1 MGRLITFGRHEMPAT
16 TSSRKPLFWALAGAG
31 VMVVAVIAVALV
43 IAVTGRGG
51 TPRAVGLK
59 DVPMVPGTR
68 VLTKVRSCDRGVHPY
83 CSLQVVI
90 VGDRYKTSQAL
101 RLTYGASLRKMG
113 WTTTKG
119 PDGNETAAD
128 SPGHELRLTFAT
140 AYEDLLGVDSN
151 WIQRTAA
158 ISHSLSSIMFD
169 RAPALSIQLLRGSS

>member
-1 MGRLITFGRHEMPAT
+1 MAT
-16 TSSRKPLFWALAGAG
+16 MSSRKLLFGALAGAG
-31 VMVVAVIAVALV
+31 VIVAVVVVVAVAVTA
-43 IAVTGRGG
+43 TGRGG
-51 TPRAVGLK
+51 TPRAIGLK
-59 DVPMVPGTR
+59 DIPMIPGTR
-68 VLTKVRSCDRGVHPY
+68 VLTTVRSCDPGVHQY

-90 VGDRYKTSQAL
+90 VGQTYHTSQAL
-101 RLTYGASLRKMG
+101 RNTYGANLLKLG

-158 ISHSLSSIMFD
+158 ISHSLSSAMFQ
-169 RAPALSIQLLRGSS
+169 RAPTLSIMLLRGSS